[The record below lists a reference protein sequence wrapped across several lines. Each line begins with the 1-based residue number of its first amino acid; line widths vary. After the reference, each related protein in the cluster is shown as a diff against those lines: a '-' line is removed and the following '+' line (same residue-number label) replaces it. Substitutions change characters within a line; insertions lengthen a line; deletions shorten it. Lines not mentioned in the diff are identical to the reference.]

1 MLTRRLPDG
10 SIVEVR
16 PTHCPSG
23 HPLKPPK
30 VQVSGDVVTR
40 TYLCRVCGLEM
51 QIRHETEP
59 SSSPHVSRRGWSVI
73 SAAPRCWRCS
83 IDGNLVAH
91 YDALP
96 VILPSE
102 WAFLPAGAVVS
113 AAAGAVDVATEVAR
127 SAVQ

>member
-23 HPLKPPK
+23 HPLKPPERPG
-30 VQVSGDVVTR
+30 QRRRRDTN
-40 TYLCRVCGLEM
+40 LPMPVCGLEM
-51 QIRHETEP
+51 QIRHDTEP
-59 SSSPHVSRRGWSVI
+59 SSSPHVSPRGWSVI

-96 VILPSE
+96 VTLPSE
-102 WAFLPAGAVVS
+102 CVFLPAGAVVS